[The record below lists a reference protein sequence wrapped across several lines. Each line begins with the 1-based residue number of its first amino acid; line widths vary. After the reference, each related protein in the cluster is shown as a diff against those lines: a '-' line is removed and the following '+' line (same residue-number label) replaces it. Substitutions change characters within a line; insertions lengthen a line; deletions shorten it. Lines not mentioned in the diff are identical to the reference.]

1 MRVAFCMILA
11 AVCLSAAEPNWVRL
25 SSRDG
30 QLPVPAESQQQTG
43 ALTADLDGDGAADFV
58 LSFRLKA
65 PALVWY
71 RLHDKLWERL
81 VIEPEFLSVEAGGA
95 AHDIDG
101 DGDLDIVFGCDAR
114 CNQLWWWE
122 NPSPKFDSGVAWTR
136 RVIKAS
142 GANQHHD
149 QVFADLKGT
158 GKPQL
163 VFWNQKA
170 KTLFLSPIPVE
181 PRKAGP
187 WPLEVL
193 YAGQAGEE
201 VASAARYAEGL
212 DVADIDGD
220 GRPDLVAGNSW
231 FKYSGGKFI
240 PVAVGSIGGRVR
252 VGKFKPGR
260 YPQIVIAPGDGSGPL
275 KIYECRGDPL
285 RADSWN
291 GRVLIDRDMI
301 HGHTLEAA
309 DVNRDGHL
317 DIFAAEMAK
326 WTEKRAD
333 PDHPRA
339 TAWILYGDGK
349 GGFRTT
355 VLAEGHGWHEGRIA
369 DFNGDGKPD
378 ILNKPYNWDAP
389 RVDVWLQR

>member
-1 MRVAFCMILA
+1 MKRAGWLVLASAVLA
-11 AVCLSAAEPNWVRL
+11 AADPAWVRL

-30 QLPVPAESQQQTG
+30 QIPAPGESEQQTG
-43 ALTADLDGDGAADFV
+43 ALAADLDGDDAADFV
-58 LSFRLKA
+58 LSFRQKA

-71 RLHDKLWERL
+71 RFRDQRWDRT

-95 AHDIDG
+95 AYDIDG

-122 NPSPKFDSGVAWTR
+122 NPYPKFDGSVPWKR
-136 RVIKAS
+136 HVIKTG

-149 QVFADLKGT
+149 QIFADLKGS

-163 VFWNQKA
+163 IFWNQKA
-170 KTLFLSPIPVE
+170 KTLFLAAIPAE
-181 PRKAGP
+181 PRSAGS
-187 WPLEVL
+187 WPLEVI

-201 VASAARYAEGL
+201 GAGAAKYAEGL
-212 DVADIDGD
+212 AAADIDGD
-220 GRPDLVAGNSW
+220 GKPDLVAGNSW
-231 FKYSGGKFI
+231 FKYSEGKFI
-240 PVAVGSIGGRVR
+240 PVPVGSIGGRVR

-260 YPQIVIAPGDGSGPL
+260 YPQIVIAPGDGIGPL
-275 KIYECRGDPL
+275 KIYECQANPL
-285 RADSWN
+285 RADSWK
-291 GRVLIDRDMI
+291 GRALLDRDMI
-301 HGHTLEAA
+301 HGHTLEIA
-309 DVNRDGHL
+309 DVNGDGHL

-326 WTEKRAD
+326 WTEKRSD
-333 PDHPRA
+333 PDNPRA
-339 TAWILYGDGK
+339 TAWILYGDGRWN
-349 GGFRTT
+349 FRTT

-389 RVDVWLQR
+389 RVDIWLQR